1 MPASLRI
8 YLFSGANNIQIGDKI
23 DKFVFQLFMS
33 FQLILNNVC
42 KHIQLTEP
50 EKAAFIA
57 YLQPKKL
64 RKKEFLLQQGEIC
77 KHSAFVI
84 SGCLR
89 GYSVDKSGTEHVLSF
104 APADWWMADMYSLIS
119 QQPGVLNIEALEDTE
134 MLLLSKINQEKL
146 YTELPK
152 FERFFRILAE
162 KSLVA
167 NQQRLIDRLSLT
179 GEERYKIFCHRY
191 PTLINHLPQ
200 KQIAAYIG
208 VTPEF
213 LSRARAEMAKA
224 RD

>member
-1 MPASLRI
+1 
-8 YLFSGANNIQIGDKI
+8 
-23 DKFVFQLFMS
+23 MS

-42 KHIQLTEP
+42 RHIQLTQP
-50 EKAAFIA
+50 EKDYFTAL
-57 YLQPKKL
+57 LQPKKL
-64 RKKEFLLQQGEIC
+64 RKKEYLLRQGEVS
-77 KHSAFVI
+77 KQSAFVTG
-84 SGCLR
+84 GCLR
-89 GYSVDKSGTEHVLSF
+89 GYNIDRNGTEHVLSF

-134 MLLLSKINQEKL
+134 MLLLSKTDQEKL

-152 FERFFRILAE
+152 FERFFRILTE

-167 NQQRLIDRLSLT
+167 NQQRLIDRLSLS
-179 GEERYKIFCHRY
+179 GQERYANFCKRY

-208 VTPEF
+208 VSPEF

>member
-1 MPASLRI
+1 
-8 YLFSGANNIQIGDKI
+8 
-23 DKFVFQLFMS
+23 MS
-33 FQLILNNVC
+33 FQLILTNIAR
-42 KHIQLTEP
+42 HIQLSDV
-50 EKAAFIA
+50 EKEHFTAL
-57 YLQPKKL
+57 LQPKKL
-64 RKKEFLLQQGEIC
+64 KKKEYLLRQGDIC

-89 GYSVDKSGTEHVLSF
+89 GYNIDRNGTEHVLSF

-146 YTELPK
+146 YTQIPA

-167 NQQRLIDRLSLT
+167 NQQRLIDRLSLS
-179 GEERYKIFCHRY
+179 GHERYAKFCQRY

-208 VTPEF
+208 VTPAF
-213 LSRARAEMAKA
+213 LSRARAAGA

>member
-1 MPASLRI
+1 MFFRVKHVTSASSYR
-8 YLFSGANNIQIGDKI
+8 
-23 DKFVFQLFMS
+23 MS
-33 FQLILNNVC
+33 YQLIITNVC
-42 KHIQLTEP
+42 KHIQLTEA
-50 EKAAFIA
+50 EKELFTS
-57 YLQPKKL
+57 YLQSKKL
-64 RKKEFLLQQGEIC
+64 KKKELLLEEGEVC
-77 KHSAFVI
+77 KHSAFVL

-89 GYSVDKSGTEHVLSF
+89 GYNIDRNGTEHVLSF

-119 QQPGVLNIEALEDTE
+119 QQPGVLNIEALEETD
-134 MLLLSKINQEKL
+134 MLLLSKVNQEKL
-146 YTELPK
+146 YAEIPK

-179 GEERYKIFCHRY
+179 GEERYKIFCNRY

-208 VTPEF
+208 VSPEF
-213 LSRARAEMAKA
+213 LSRARAEMARS

>member
-1 MPASLRI
+1 MVNSC
-8 YLFSGANNIQIGDKI
+8 
-23 DKFVFQLFMS
+23 MS
-33 FQLILNNVC
+33 FQLIIANVC
-42 KHIQLTEP
+42 KHIQLTTP
-50 EKAAFIA
+50 EQEQFTS

-64 RKKEFLLQQGEIC
+64 KKKELLLQQGEIC
-77 KHSAFVI
+77 KHSAFVT

-89 GYSVDKSGTEHVLSF
+89 GYSIDKNGTEHVLSF

-134 MLLLSKINQEKL
+134 MLLLSKVHQEKL
-146 YTELPK
+146 YNELPK

-179 GEERYKIFCHRY
+179 GEERYRIFCNRY

-208 VTPEF
+208 VSPEF
-213 LSRARAEMAKA
+213 LSRARAEMAKS

>member
-1 MPASLRI
+1 
-8 YLFSGANNIQIGDKI
+8 
-23 DKFVFQLFMS
+23 MS
-33 FQLILNNVC
+33 FQLILDNVS
-42 KHIQLTEP
+42 KHIRLTEA
-50 EKAAFIA
+50 EMELFTS
-57 YLQPKKL
+57 YLLPKKL
-64 RKKEFLLQQGEIC
+64 KKKELLLQQGEVC
-77 KHSAFVI
+77 KYSAFVT

-89 GYSVDKSGTEHVLSF
+89 GYSIDKNGTEHVLSF

-119 QQPGVLNIEALEDTE
+119 QQPGVLNIEALEETE
-134 MLLLSKINQEKL
+134 MLLLSKVNQEKL
-146 YTELPK
+146 YAEIPK

-179 GEERYKIFCHRY
+179 GEERYKIFCNRY

-208 VTPEF
+208 VSPEF

-224 RD
+224 R